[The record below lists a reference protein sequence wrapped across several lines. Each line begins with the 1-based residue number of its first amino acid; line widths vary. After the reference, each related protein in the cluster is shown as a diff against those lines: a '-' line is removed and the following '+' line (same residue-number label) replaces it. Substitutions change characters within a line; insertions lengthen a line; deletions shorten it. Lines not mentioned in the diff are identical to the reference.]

1 MNRETAC
8 QLVLV
13 AALLVAPL
21 APVLVVD
28 TAPPERDYA
37 DDGRAVEQLKG
48 LFRDDDPSPAAVDR
62 EVLVTVRLRA
72 EGTLSGDQLDVRRRY
87 VRQGTH
93 HVQGY
98 VPLSAVRDLSS
109 DPAVGMVRMRAEH
122 DISGRVAAGVQRI
135 GADRLHEHGLT
146 GDGVTVGIVGG
157 DFRVSDPE
165 LAGHVAAYRSF
176 GPAGDADHGTAV
188 ASVVADTAPNAD
200 IHAAAV
206 GDGTS
211 AAEYRRAVTWLRDSG
226 ADVIVDAGSY
236 FGHGDAGTDG
246 LATVARNAS
255 GETLFVT
262 SAGNYA
268 QRHWRG
274 VHEPDDRRWVAFEPG
289 VEGNALAG
297 GAAFAGRVRASL
309 RWSPAPG
316 TATANASEGPNA
328 TGITDDAP
336 NTTAGEY
343 ELHLFRQGAG
353 GQRLVTS
360 AAPAGNGST
369 VYLDATV
376 PRGRYYLAV
385 AADNVSTPHRLE
397 LFATRDLRHRT
408 GNGSLA
414 VPASQPGVLAVGA
427 YDYGAES
434 VAPFSSRGP
443 AGNRTGVDVV
453 APDAVV
459 APGTGATGGTSFAA
473 PYVAGTA
480 ALLVDGHPNPT
491 ATELRSVLTASAR
504 DVAATGPDPA
514 TGGGLLDAR
523 AAAAAADTRFADAND
538 TAVGTARAEADGAA
552 PDAADDGNHTDVS
565 RSAPENGTATTAT
578 PVESTRALPAGRR

>member
-1 MNRETAC
+1 MNRATAC
-8 QLVLV
+8 RLVLV

-28 TAPPERDYA
+28 TAPRERGYA
-37 DDGRAVEQLKG
+37 DDSRAVEQLEG
-48 LFRDDDPSPAAVDR
+48 LFRDDPSPTAVDR
-62 EVLVTVRLRA
+62 EVLVTVRLRGEKA
-72 EGTLSGDQLDVRRRY
+72 LSADRLDVRRRY

-93 HVQGY
+93 HVEGY

-109 DPAVGMVRMRAEH
+109 DPAVGTVRVRAEH
-122 DISGRVAAGVQRI
+122 DGVGRVAAGVGRI
-135 GADRLHEHGLT
+135 GADRLHERGLT

-157 DFRVSDPE
+157 GFRVSDPE

-188 ASVVADTAPNAD
+188 ASVVADTAPDAD

-246 LATVARNAS
+246 LAAVARNAS
-255 GETLFVT
+255 DETLFVT

-274 VHEPDDRRWVAFEPG
+274 ADGPDDRRWVDFEPG

-297 GAAFAGRVRASL
+297 GETFAGRVRASL
-309 RWSPAPG
+309 QWSPAPG
-316 TATANASEGPNA
+316 NA
-328 TGITDDAP
+328 TGNAGEGRNATAGDAP
-336 NTTAGEY
+336 NATAGEY
-343 ELHLFRQGAG
+343 ELHLFRRGAG

-360 AAPAGNGST
+360 VAPAGNGST

-385 AADNVSTPHRLE
+385 EADNVSTQHRLE

-427 YDYGAES
+427 YDHEAES

-443 AGNRTGVDVV
+443 VGNRTGVDVV
-453 APDAVV
+453 APDSVV
-459 APGTGATGGTSFAA
+459 APGTGATEGTSFAA

-480 ALLVDGHPNPT
+480 ALLADGHPNAT
-491 ATELRSVLTASAR
+491 AAELRAVLTASAR
-504 DVAATGPDPA
+504 DVAATGPDA
-514 TGGGLLDAR
+514 AAGAGLLDAR
-523 AAAAAADTRFADAND
+523 AAAAAADTRFADRGD
-538 TAVGTARAEADGAA
+538 TADGDTHGASNETAAGT
-552 PDAADDGNHTDVS
+552 HTGTS
-565 RSAPENGTATTAT
+565 ESAPENGTTTTAT
-578 PVESTRALPAGRR
+578 PAESTRSLAAVRR